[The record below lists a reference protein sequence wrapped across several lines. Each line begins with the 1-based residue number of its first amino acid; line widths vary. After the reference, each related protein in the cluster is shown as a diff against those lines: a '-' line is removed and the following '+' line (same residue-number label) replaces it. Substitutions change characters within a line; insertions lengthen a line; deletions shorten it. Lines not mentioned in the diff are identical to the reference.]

1 MTGKSGT
8 MSNYPNGFQGGLML
22 DGLATHKAHSGKV
35 FYVGSGSAG
44 ARTGVANSKSPS
56 NSNPG
61 TFLQPLKTLAYAVEQ
76 AVDARGDTIVCLPG
90 MIDSLDAAVD
100 IEAGNVTII
109 GLGVGNDRPQLTP
122 AVVDCLDVEGDNVT
136 IQNMY
141 FNESAAER
149 TAGAAA
155 IDVVGSGFRF
165 LGNHVDLG
173 AHDDVLI
180 TVAASNNLV
189 VAENK
194 FVVTADGTE
203 SVVDLEGIVDNAQ
216 FLDNTLV
223 TSVANLDEAFVDME
237 AIANTNTVFEGNKLL
252 GGGVLKVG
260 TADVGTVIVDGVQR
274 PVEITAIDSEIT
286 AAGDESFKPS
296 INGNCWVHGVWF
308 VYSAADDTGNDIT
321 VSIETGVTILGQVET
336 ETATVAGDTLY
347 APNIGATG
355 IVDEAAVAET
365 VMLGA
370 PLLVTGAAAAENLID
385 VVITTGTEG
394 HATMYVAWAP
404 ADDVSTSEVQAS

>member
-122 AVVDCLDVEGDNVT
+122 AIVDCLDVEGDNVT

-216 FLDNTLV
+216 FLNNTLV
-223 TSVANLDEAFVDME
+223 ASVANLDEAFVDME

-260 TADVGTVIVDGVQR
+260 TADVGTYIGDVNQQTIKVHAVAVEFTTAADESYAPVIDGNVDIHGCWAVLSVAFDTSQTLTLSTETGTILGATTE
-274 PVEITAIDSEIT
+274 VAAAT
-286 AAGDESFKPS
+286 AAGDVCYVPVP
-296 INGNCWVHGVWF
+296 G
-308 VYSAADDTGNDIT
+308 
-321 VSIETGVTILGQVET
+321 
-336 ETATVAGDTLY
+336 
-347 APNIGATG
+347 GAWT
-355 IVDEAAVAET
+355 VDEVATAET
-365 VMLGA
+365 VLFNAPVAVRGA
-370 PLLVTGAAAAENLID
+370 PDAEVKIDLLDASGV
-385 VVITTGTEG
+385 EG
-394 HATMYVAWAP
+394 HGIVYVAWSP
-404 ADDVSTSEVQAS
+404 ADNLSTSQIA